1 MIEKLGL
8 RRTAIAE
15 ALPEVSIQTRV
26 GTQRDYSFIM
36 NFSEEEQQLVLKQPV
51 TDLETNEH
59 LVGAI
64 TLAPYEVRIVY
75 HPLKYTKKRTI
86 RYANQRNEWSFINLG
101 NASLICVG
109 KTT

>member
-75 HPLKYTKKRTI
+75 HPS
-86 RYANQRNEWSFINLG
+86 E
-101 NASLICVG
+101 VH
-109 KTT
+109 